1 MVRQDSRQGS
11 RRRLKHLAR
20 PAPCSSTGSDADK
33 PGEPYAP
40 YRHDRRCPRW
50 HRCRGGRTVA
60 GVPDTADKEHA
71 RHFTRK
77 DDAERW
83 LDEIRSD
90 LRRGTYV
97 DPAAGRVLF
106 ADFARTWL
114 EAQPHRAGTALLY
127 ERTLRLHVYP
137 RIGDRPLAAVR
148 RSDIRALVTSSAQR
162 LAPKTVENH
171 FRLIKAVFNAAVE
184 DQLIAVSPCRK
195 IARQPVA
202 ASRVV
207 PLSVEQVERLVAATP
222 QHFQAL
228 VITAVGTG
236 LRQGESLGLRGQD
249 VDFLRREIHV
259 RHQLVSVPGVAAHLG
274 PPKTSSSLRTV
285 PAPAFVLEAL
295 AEHMRLFPAGPF
307 GMILSDT
314 RGSVVNRQSLHRSL
328 PAALRTAG
336 LPAGITFHQL
346 RHTSASLLIDGGES
360 VTVVADR
367 MGHKN
372 ATETL
377 AHLLPPVA
385 SSDDKTRQVM
395 DRAFA
400 AVDALHVERAH
411 P

>member
-1 MVRQDSRQGS
+1 MASVQ
-11 RRRLKHLAR
+11 RRPDGRWRAR
-20 PAPCSSTGSDADK
+20 YRDTG
-33 PGEPYAP
+33 
-40 YRHDRRCPRW
+40 
-50 HRCRGGRTVA
+50 
-60 GVPDTADKEHA
+60 DKEHA

-77 DDAERW
+77 ADAERW

-90 LRRGTYV
+90 LVRGTYV

-148 RSDIRALVTSSAQR
+148 RSDIQALITSSGQH

-184 DQLIAVSPCRK
+184 DQLIALSPCRK

-202 ASRVV
+202 PSHVV
-207 PLSVEQVERLVAATP
+207 PLSVDQVERLVAATP
-222 QHFQAL
+222 QHFRAL

-236 LRQGESLGLRGQD
+236 LRQGEALGLRGQD
-249 VDFLRREIHV
+249 VDFLRREVHV

-274 PPKTSSSLRTV
+274 PPKTASSLRTV
-285 PAPAFVLEAL
+285 PAPAFVLQAL
-295 AEHMRLFPAGPF
+295 AEHVRLFPPGPF
-307 GMILSDT
+307 GMIFSNT
-314 RGSVVNRQSLHRSL
+314 RGSFVNRQSLHRSL
-328 PAALRTAG
+328 AAAVRTAG

-346 RHTSASLLIDGGES
+346 RHTYASLLIDGGES

-377 AHLLPPVA
+377 HTYSHLWP
-385 SSDDKTRQVM
+385 SSDDKTRHVL
-395 DRAFA
+395 DKAFA
-400 AVDALHVERAH
+400 TVDALHAESAH
-411 P
+411 R